1 MIVLALV
8 FGAAILLTLLVVF
21 SYSPE
26 GAHTVYTGP
35 RKRST
40 RADGSD
46 AGWIFGGTDGGTD
59 GGAGDCGAADA
70 GGSCGDGG
78 GGGD

>member
-46 AGWIFGGTDGGTD
+46 AGWIFGGTDGG
-59 GGAGDCGAADA
+59 AGDCGAADA